1 MARSKVEAK
10 GAERNLTP
18 ATPLLLRSLRE
29 NYYRGG
35 WHGPSAAVREAVRGL
50 DASAA
55 AWRPAAGRH
64 NIWELTLHL
73 AYTRQMMLVRM
84 GVTSPPF
91 PHRLTRQWW
100 PALPSALT
108 ADAWAADLGLLES
121 LHRRLVAAVGGAS
134 RRLLATVRP
143 GRSLTIGMEVL
154 GVATHDAYHAG
165 QMHMIR
171 RMWETSAEAPS
182 ASDFSVHRRKELA

>member
-1 MARSKVEAK
+1 MAQSSVQLRR
-10 GAERNLTP
+10 AERNLTP

-55 AWRPAAGRH
+55 AWRPGVGRH

-73 AYTRQMMLVRM
+73 AYARQMMLGRM
-84 GVTSPPF
+84 GLTPPAF
-91 PHRLTRQWW
+91 PHRLTKPWW
-100 PALPSALT
+100 PEVPSALT
-108 ADAWAADLGLLES
+108 DDTWKADLALLES
-121 LHRRLVAAVGGAS
+121 LHRRFVAAVSGAS
-134 RRLLATVRP
+134 RRLLGTVRR
-143 GRSLTIGMEVL
+143 GRTLTIGMEVL

-165 QMHMIR
+165 QMKIIR
-171 RMWETSAEAPS
+171 RMWETSRATPS
-182 ASDFSVHRRKELA
+182 S

>member
-1 MARSKVEAK
+1 MALSSVQLRR
-10 GAERNLTP
+10 AERNLTP
-18 ATPLLLRSLRE
+18 PTPLLLRSLRE

-35 WHGPSAAVREAVRGL
+35 WHGPSVAVREAVRGL

-55 AWRPAAGRH
+55 AWRPGAGRH

-73 AYTRQMMLVRM
+73 AYARQMMLGRM
-84 GVTSPPF
+84 GFTVPAF
-91 PHRLTRQWW
+91 PHRLTKPWW
-100 PALPSALT
+100 PELPSALT
-108 ADAWAADLGLLES
+108 ADAWAADVGLLES
-121 LHRRLVAAVGGAS
+121 LHRRFVAAVSGAT

-143 GRSLTIGMEVL
+143 GRSLTIGLEVL

-171 RMWETSAEAPS
+171 RMWE
-182 ASDFSVHRRKELA
+182 ASG

>member
-1 MARSKVEAK
+1 MPQSSQQRERAK
-10 GAERNLTP
+10 RRLTP
-18 ATPLLLRSLRE
+18 PTALLLRSLRE

-35 WHGPSAAVREAVRGL
+35 WHGPSAAVREALRGV

-73 AYTRQMMLVRM
+73 AYARQMMLKRM
-84 GVTSPPF
+84 GMDAPAF
-91 PHRLTRQWW
+91 PHRLTRPWW
-100 PALPSALT
+100 PEVPPAASAG
-108 ADAWAADLGLLES
+108 AWASDVALLES
-121 LHRRLVAAVGGAS
+121 LHRRLVAAVSGAS

-143 GRSLTIGMEVL
+143 GRSHTIGMEVL

-165 QMHMIR
+165 QMNLIR
-171 RMWETSAEAPS
+171 RMWESSRATLRS
-182 ASDFSVHRRKELA
+182 